1 MRLILLGPPG
11 AGKGTQAQRLLAKH
25 RIVQLSTGDMLR
37 AAVAA
42 GTPVGLR
49 AKSTMERGELVPDDV
64 VVAIIADRIG
74 KPDARQGFVLDGFP
88 RTVPQAEALD
98 RLLAERGLKLD
109 AVMELKVD
117 EGILLQ
123 RIEKRAAEMTARG
136 EKIRSDD
143 NPEVLRERLSA
154 YRKQT
159 APLVDYYASKGML
172 KSVDGMASIDDVT
185 AAIAGHLEP
194 LSPRRAKVAR
204 RKAKARKPAR
214 RAAAKSSARRKRPSM
229 KKRKT
234 RSGKAKNRTRRRLT
248 RAR

>member
-172 KSVDGMASIDDVT
+172 KSVDGMAPIDDVT

-194 LSPRRAKVAR
+194 LRPRRAKVAR